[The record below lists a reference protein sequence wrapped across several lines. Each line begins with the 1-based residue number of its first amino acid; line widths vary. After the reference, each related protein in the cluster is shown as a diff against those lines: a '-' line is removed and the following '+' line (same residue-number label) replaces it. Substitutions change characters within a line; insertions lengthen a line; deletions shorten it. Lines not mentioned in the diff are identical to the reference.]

1 MAITAIK
8 CEVVPA
14 PINDCSDAISATHQ
28 IEEMQE

>member
-8 CEVVPA
+8 SKVIPA